1 MIALFGYISPVSGLK
16 RKNARELL
24 KREYDA
30 ASTKRRVQ
38 DWKTTNSSANSEIG
52 AALVTIRNRA
62 RSLRR
67 NNAYAAKIIQS
78 LASNVIG
85 TGILASSSDSDFL
98 SLYNKWADSTD
109 ADSGNRTNFY
119 GLQKQAFEGLT
130 ESGEVLIIRQYD
142 KKKVLPLRLKILES
156 DFLDRS
162 KHDLGK
168 NLIQGVQFDNAG
180 TVTGYYLFDKHPGDV
195 SSQSKLI
202 KAEDVIHLYR
212 VDRPGQVRGISWLSP
227 VMIQLKKL
235 SDYED
240 ALLEKQIISNLF
252 TGFIYDTNDTG
263 AGTTTQVSLEPGSM
277 MTLPPGKQ
285 IEFSAPPQPSAPE
298 SYLGHILKGISAG
311 VGLPYEILTGNLSE
325 VNFSSARISWGEFQ
339 RLIDDWRWNLLV
351 PQLLNRVWQWVFEA
365 SVLSGLYRADEAPP
379 VEFTP
384 PRRVMT
390 DIAREVPAILTMIR
404 TGLITPSEAVREQ
417 GFNPNNFWQEYSD
430 DLKKLD
436 ELGIVLESD
445 CRKDSVRK
453 GTQFQETTAET
464 K

>member
-1 MIALFGYISPVSGLK
+1 MIELSGYISPVSALK

-24 KREYDA
+24 ARSYDA

-38 DWKTTNSSANSEIG
+38 DWKTINSSANTEI
-52 AALVTIRNRA
+52 AQAIVTVRNRA
-62 RSLRR
+62 RDLRR

-85 TGILASSSDSDFL
+85 TGILASSSDSNYL
-98 SLYNKWADSTD
+98 TLYNQWADSTD
-109 ADSGNRTNFY
+109 ADSDNKTNFY
-119 GLQKQAFEGLT
+119 GLQKQAFEGLV

-142 KKKVLPLRLKILES
+142 KKKINPLRLKIIES
-156 DFLDRS
+156 DFLDHS

-168 NLIQGVQFDNAG
+168 NLIQGVQFDNTG
-180 TVTGYYLFDKHPGDV
+180 MVTGYWLYDKHPGDV
-195 SSQSKLI
+195 SSQSKLV

-212 VDRPGQVRGISWLSP
+212 VDRPGQVRGMSWLSP

-235 SDYED
+235 SDFED

-252 TGFIYDTNDTG
+252 TGFIYDANDSG

-298 SYLGHILKGISAG
+298 SYLGHILKGIAAG

-339 RLIDDWRWNLLV
+339 RLIDDWRWNMLV
-351 PQLLNRVWQWVFEA
+351 PQLLNRVWQWFFEA
-365 SVLSGLYRADEAPP
+365 SVIAGLYRADVAPP
-379 VEFTP
+379 VEWTP
-384 PRRVMT
+384 PRRVMV
-390 DIAREVPAILTMIR
+390 DIAREIPAILAMIR

-417 GFNPNNFWQEYSD
+417 GYNPETFWAEYAA
-430 DLKKLD
+430 DLAKLD

-445 CRKDSVRK
+445 CRKDSERK
-453 GTQFQETTAET
+453 SSNQNQTQG
-464 K
+464 